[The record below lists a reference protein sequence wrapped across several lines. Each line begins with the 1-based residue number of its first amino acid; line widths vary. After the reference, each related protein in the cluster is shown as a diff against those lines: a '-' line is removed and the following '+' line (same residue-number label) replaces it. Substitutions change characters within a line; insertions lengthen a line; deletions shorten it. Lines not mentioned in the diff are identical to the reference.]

1 MINYSTIRQDVARWK
16 KMGLLQDPPPPIRT
30 TDAAKIDDEIYDR
43 LKPYFQR
50 WRDGKNGLGTP
61 INQTALAVQ
70 AGVTFGT
77 FYRGL
82 TRWKDEN
89 KY

>member
-1 MINYSTIRQDVARWK
+1 MINYSTIQKDVARWK

-43 LKPYFQR
+43 LKPFFQC
-50 WRDGKNGLGTP
+50 WWDGKNGLKPLVT
-61 INQTALAVQ
+61 QTILAEQ